1 MLSSEQIVWPIRVV
15 LFGFGFEFPPNWRQC
30 GPFAHR
36 RSSDSIGVSVSK
48 TMRLEAEFIA

>member
-15 LFGFGFEFPPNWRQC
+15 LFGFGFEFAPNWRQC